1 MGAFIKSHIV
11 EFEELISTGDII
23 EYPISAITQLVVT
36 DDFFS
41 LMP

>member
-1 MGAFIKSHIV
+1 MGVFINSHIV
-11 EFEELISTGDII
+11 EFEELIATGDII
-23 EYPISAITQLVVT
+23 EYPLSAITPLVVT